1 MAHLLQAIAALLL
14 LSQTLPAAQFSH
26 KLHLQLKLQCIS
38 CHTSA
43 PASTKVEDNNLPPA
57 EVCLSCHKDG
67 QPIKEPRPSK
77 LSKFNHRQHLRM
89 GNIAPVIADA
99 IDSKEYLTPP
109 GDLRRLLNSKNPCEA
124 CHRGLPESDAV
135 TAAAFPKMADCL
147 VCHAKIEKIDPP
159 FSCVACH
166 AKSFQLMPAS
176 HNVQWLDFHASGKSN
191 MDKQSCAVCHGR
203 KFTCRGCH

>member
-1 MAHLLQAIAALLL
+1 MAHFLQTIAAILLL
-14 LSQTLPAAQFSH
+14 CQAAPAAPFSH
-26 KLHLQLKLQCIS
+26 KLHLQLKLQCTS

-57 EVCLSCHKDG
+57 AVCVSCHKDG
-67 QPIKEPRPSK
+67 RPIKASRASK
-77 LSKFNHRQHLRM
+77 VSKFNHQQHLRM
-89 GNIAPVIADA
+89 GNIAPVIAAA
-99 IDSKEYLTPP
+99 IDSKEYLSAP
-109 GDLRRLLNSKNPCEA
+109 GDLRRFLNSKNACEA

-135 TAAAFPKMADCL
+135 TDAAFPKMADCL

-159 FSCVACH
+159 FSCAACH

-176 HNVQWLDFHASGKSN
+176 HDAQWLDFHASGKAT